1 MTESWLRTLGPDLWT
16 LRKSL
21 KMKRVAVIGVG
32 NMGKN
37 HARVYSELGD
47 VELVGVS
54 DLDEKTGRE
63 IAERSN
69 TEYYKDY
76 KDILDKVDAVSIVVP
91 TKYHHQV
98 AKDFLEAGVDVL
110 VEKPI
115 SRTLEEA
122 EELIR
127 IAEEN
132 ERILQVGHIERFNPA
147 LGEARKQLD
156 GEVLA
161 LESHRIG
168 PFVSRISDA
177 GVVLDLLIHDIDIV
191 LDLVGS
197 KVKSV
202 KSVGRKV
209 YSEHEDY
216 ANAILEFENGAVAG
230 IIASRCTQRRERK
243 LKITQKDRY
252 VIVDYMN
259 KKLEVHKQAK
269 SEYVAKDKSVELIY
283 SDVTE
288 QPHVPSKEPLKL
300 ELESFVDA
308 VNKREKPF
316 VDGRDGKEALEI
328 ALRILK
334 DMK

>member
-1 MTESWLRTLGPDLWT
+1 
-16 LRKSL
+16 
-21 KMKRVAVIGVG
+21 MKRVAVIGVG

-37 HARVYSELGD
+37 HARVYSELDGA
-47 VELVGVS
+47 ELVAVV
-54 DLDEKTGRE
+54 DLDEKTGKE
-63 IAERSN
+63 IANKFS

-110 VEKPI
+110 VEKPV

-122 EELIR
+122 DELIKL
-127 IAEEN
+127 ADEN
-132 ERILQVGHIERFNPA
+132 GRVLQVGHIERFNPA
-147 LGEARKQLD
+147 LGEAKKQLK
-156 GEVLA
+156 GEILA
-161 LESHRIG
+161 IESHRIG

-202 KSVGRKV
+202 KSLGRSV

-216 ANAILEFENGAVAG
+216 ANAILEFENGAIAG
-230 IIASRCTQRRERK
+230 IIASRCTQKRERK

-259 KKLEVHKQAK
+259 KKIEVHKQAE

-288 QPHVPSKEPLKL
+288 QPRVPAMEPLKL
-300 ELESFVDA
+300 ELESFMSAVD
-308 VNKREKPF
+308 KGKEPL
-316 VDGRDGKEALEI
+316 VDGRAGKEALGI
-328 ALRILK
+328 ALKILE